1 MHATALQNPKQAAF
15 RPAPMTNRVSVGTVC
30 PQVLVPDNALHTFP
44 HAAHDALSGLRDAG
58 TTVVLERDQELHEQ
72 GSPARYCYQIV
83 SGCLRTVKLME
94 DGRRQ
99 VGDFL
104 MAGDLLG
111 FDVVDTY
118 AFGAEAVTGTV
129 LRRYKLASVES
140 LADHDPAFARW
151 LRQRAASHL
160 KAAQGHALL
169 LGRKSASE
177 RIAAFLLDMVH
188 RSPRSHEGTI
198 AIPMC
203 RVDIADHL
211 GLTIETVCRNL
222 THLHRAGTINLTRG
236 TVEIRDQAALE
247 QTS

>member
-1 MHATALQNPKQAAF
+1 MHATLQADHK
-15 RPAPMTNRVSVGTVC
+15 PAPRMESVIADRAVAA
-30 PQVLVPDNALHTFP
+30 QALHGFP
-44 HAAHDALSGLRDAG
+44 HAAQDALGGLRDAG
-58 TTVVLERDQELHEQ
+58 GTVVLERDQELHEQ

-99 VGDFL
+99 IGDFL

-111 FDVVDTY
+111 FDVIDNY
-118 AFGAEAVTGTV
+118 SFGAEAVTGTV
-129 LRRYKLASVES
+129 LRRYKLCAVEN
-140 LADHDPAFARW
+140 LADNNPGFARW
-151 LRQRAASHL
+151 LRQRAARHL
-160 KAAQGHALL
+160 QATQTHALL

-177 RIAAFLLDMVH
+177 RIAAFLMDMAH
-188 RSPRSHEGTI
+188 RSPRTASGTI
-198 AIPMC
+198 AVPMC

-222 THLHRAGTINLTRG
+222 THLHRAGTITLTRG

-247 QTS
+247 QLG